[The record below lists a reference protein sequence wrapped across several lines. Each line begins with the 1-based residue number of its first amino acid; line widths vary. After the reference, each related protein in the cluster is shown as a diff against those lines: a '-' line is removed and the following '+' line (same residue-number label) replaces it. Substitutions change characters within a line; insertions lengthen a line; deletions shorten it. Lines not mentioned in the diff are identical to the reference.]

1 MAKTRTVRAF
11 ALALAVLTTLSPSA
25 QVAAAHPS
33 ESLASRPGGLS
44 SAISQIAQADSL
56 GNGAYAVAVG
66 DFNGDGKTDVALTN
80 DGDPGEV
87 TVFLSNG
94 DGSFKKAKQF
104 ASGGVGALSIVA
116 ADFNQDGKVDLAVAN
131 DCFSGTDCSQASV
144 GVLLGRGNGTF
155 RAAKSYAAGGNAYPA
170 LGVGD
175 FNGDGIPDLV
185 MTTEGQV
192 IVLLANPNGTFQPGQ
207 SFDAGG
213 TYIPNVQVADI
224 NGDGKK
230 DIVLASSCNGIDT
243 CVNGS
248 AGVSVLLGNGDG
260 TFQAPLHYS
269 FFGWFTFSV
278 AVGDFNGDGK
288 LDLAAAV
295 QNNCRGIKGCTP
307 DVVNI
312 LLGNGDGTFQPGE
325 TYATVGSL
333 SASAIGVGPENLL
346 TTGDFNNDGKDDLAV
361 VSPCATKTDCSNGE
375 LRVFLGKGNGTF
387 KISERKLPLL
397 ALSHSIAVG
406 DFNTDGNPDLVI
418 AAFGGTSVL
427 LGNGKGTF
435 QVEP

>member
-1 MAKTRTVRAF
+1 MAQTNA
-11 ALALAVLTTLSPSA
+11 
-25 QVAAAHPS
+25 
-33 ESLASRPGGLS
+33 
-44 SAISQIAQADSL
+44 L

-94 DGSFKKAKQF
+94 DGSFKNGRQY

-116 ADFNQDGKVDLAVAN
+116 GDFNKDGKLDLAVAN
-131 DCFSGTDCSQASV
+131 NCLSSTDCSQANI
-144 GVLLGRGNGTF
+144 GVLRGRGDGTF
-155 RAAKSYAAGGNAYPA
+155 RVPKSYAAGRIAYPA

-185 MTTEGQV
+185 MTTRGQV
-192 IVLLANPNGTFQPGQ
+192 IVLLANPDGTLQTGR

-213 TYIPNVQVADI
+213 TYIPNVQIADI
-224 NGDGKK
+224 NGDGKT
-230 DIVLASSCNGIDT
+230 DIVLACSCDGIDT

-248 AGVSVLLGNGDG
+248 AGASVLLGNGDG
-260 TFQAPLHYS
+260 TFQAPLRYS

-288 LDLAAAV
+288 PDLAAAV
-295 QNNCRGIKGCTP
+295 QNNCRGIAGCIP
-307 DVVNI
+307 NVVNI
-312 LLGNGDGTFQPGE
+312 LSGNGDGTFQAGK
-325 TYATVGSL
+325 TYASGASL
-333 SASAIGVGPENLL
+333 SSANIGVNPENLL
-346 TTGDFNNDGKDDLAV
+346 TTGDFNNDGKQDLAV
-361 VSPCATKTDCSNGE
+361 VNPCESTTDCSNAD
-375 LRVFLGKGNGTF
+375 LRVYLGNGNGTF
-387 KISERKLPLL
+387 KISVRKLSLL
-397 ALSHSIAVG
+397 RLSHSIAVG

-418 AAFGGTSVL
+418 AAFGGTTVL
-427 LGNGKGTF
+427 LGTGNGTF